1 MVGVQFTTEQRTFM
15 VLECNS
21 TGSLQRVIERFEEI
35 FPDRQPPHTRTILRN
50 FVKYSTHGTSQNR
63 NTGNSGRRLTARSVN
78 NNNTVHEALRR
89 DARISARPNPTGLS
103 KTTTF
108 NRITKLDLK
117 WHPYTMNIRHELFP
131 QDPARRLA
139 FCTWLVERYA
149 HFWPNLVIGDEVSF
163 QMNARVSSR
172 NVLEY
177 APRGYPPMNH
187 NYLRPDSRGK
197 WTVWVGLCG
206 NGEVVGPFFFPR
218 NVNGEAYLDMLN
230 NNVVPILSQHYKI
243 QANEA
248 FRRAWWAED
257 GAPAHRRIIV
267 RDRLQELFRNRFIA
281 FGHSRMASQVS

>member
-21 TGSLQRVIERFEEI
+21 TGSPQRVIERFEER
-35 FPDRQPPHTRTILRN
+35 FSDRQPPHTRTILRN

-63 NTGNSGRRLTARSVN
+63 NTGNFGRRRTARSVN

-89 DARISARPNPTGLS
+89 DARISARPNPTRLS
-103 KTTTF
+103 KTTF
-108 NRITKLDLK
+108 DRITKLDLK

-149 HFWPNLVIGDEVSF
+149 HFWPNLVIGDEASF

-206 NGEVVGPFFFPR
+206 NGEVVGPFFFPG

-248 FRRAWWAED
+248 FRRACWAED

-267 RDRLQELFRNRFIA
+267 RDRLQELFRNRVIA
-281 FGHSRMASQVS
+281 FGHPNSRKG